1 MEEKWRVLD
10 RKLKTRTFTTS
21 FYVMFPIPYSGS
33 GRGMDR
39 QYLSVCLRKW
49 EIKG

>member
-10 RKLKTRTFTTS
+10 RKLKARTFTTS
-21 FYVMFPIPYSGS
+21 FSVMFPVPYSGS
-33 GRGMDR
+33 DRGMER
-39 QYLSVCLRKW
+39 QYLCVSQKW